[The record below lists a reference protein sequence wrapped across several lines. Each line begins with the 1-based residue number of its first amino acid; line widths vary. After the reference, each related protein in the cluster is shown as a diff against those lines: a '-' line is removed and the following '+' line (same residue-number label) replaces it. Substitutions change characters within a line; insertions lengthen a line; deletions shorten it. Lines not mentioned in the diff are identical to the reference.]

1 MIWVLGTLHII
12 VCLVLI
18 GVVLLQQG
26 KSADLA
32 GAFGGQGSQTAFGP
46 RGAANLLTKVTTW
59 AAIIF
64 MFTSIGLTVLIQRN
78 SGGRSVLSGFKQTS
92 PAKPAAP
99 AQPAAPAHK

>member
-1 MIWVLGTLHII
+1 MIWLVGTIHVI

-59 AAIIF
+59 AAIVF
-64 MFTSIGLTVLIQRN
+64 MFTSIGLTVLIQRSN
-78 SGGRSVLSGFKQTS
+78 GSRSVLSGMKVTHTA
-92 PAKPAAP
+92 PAKPATP
-99 AQPAAPAHK
+99 AK

>member
-1 MIWVLGTLHII
+1 MLILLVILHII
-12 VCLVLI
+12 VSVFII

-46 RGAANLLTKVTTW
+46 RGAANLLTKMTTW

-64 MFTSIGLTVLIQRN
+64 MLTSIGLTVVL
-78 SGGRSVLSGFKQTS
+78 SHAGSDHSVLSGIKTTQTT
-92 PAKPAAP
+92 PAK
-99 AQPAAPAHK
+99 K

>member
-1 MIWVLGTLHII
+1 MIYFLVVIHVV
-12 VCLVLI
+12 VCLFLI

-46 RGAANLLTKVTTW
+46 RGAANLLTRVTTW

-78 SGGRSVLSGFKQTS
+78 SGGRSVLSGIKSTQTT

-99 AQPAAPAHK
+99 AKAPSK